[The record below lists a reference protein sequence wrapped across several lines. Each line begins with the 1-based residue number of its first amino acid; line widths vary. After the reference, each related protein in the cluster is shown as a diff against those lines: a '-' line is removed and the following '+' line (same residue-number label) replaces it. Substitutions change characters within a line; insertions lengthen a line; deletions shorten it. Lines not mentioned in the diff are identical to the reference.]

1 MLQSFG
7 LWSKLERWKR
17 SIRGALWAE
26 WKIKKI
32 IVLKCHFL
40 LFDTITMNHVLIGLW
55 RVMKSGFYMT
65 TGDEQL
71 CDWTK
76 KLQSTYH
83 SQTCTKKRSWSLFGG
98 LLLVWSTTAF
108 WIPAKPL
115 QLRSM
120 FSQSMRCMKNCKAYS
135 QHCSTERFQ
144 FFSTIPDC
152 TNTSKVEQTFVCS
165 TNKTKLW
172 SFASSAISN
181 WLPLLQASRQLFAG
195 KCFHN
200 EQEAE
205 NAFQEFI
212 ESWSTDFYATGIK
225 RLISY
230 WQKYVDCNYSYFD

>member
-1 MLQSFG
+1 MSWMKNQKDHCFEVSF
-7 LWSKLERWKR
+7 SP
-17 SIRGALWAE
+17 IRHNNNEPCFNWIVTCNEKWILYDDQWWAALWLDQE
-26 WKIKKI
+26 TPKHLPQPNLHQKK
-32 IVLKCHFL
+32 VVV
-40 LFDTITMNHVLIGLW
+40 T
-55 RVMKSGFYMT
+55 
-65 TGDEQL
+65 
-71 CDWTK
+71 
-76 KLQSTYH
+76 
-83 SQTCTKKRSWSLFGG
+83 GG

-144 FFSTIPDC
+144 FFSPIPDC